1 MLLSILAIL
10 LNTGIHSLILLVIMQ
25 TVTLLGQEF
34 SRSTIHRSCLVI
46 QMAMVS
52 TTHHRPSIQVVF
64 IHQIHSTVLIP
75 SDLHQ
80 GPIQILVAQQSK
92 AVGPLGKH
100 FPSTNIITILDL
112 TVKGVQDILLEL
124 IHTTVKVVTTNCLQ
138 TLPILL
144 ASRFKARLLKLGHT
158 LAHMPLH
165 SSNGLLVNNLHKI
178 LMEIQCV
185 LLILLHGQGRAQ
197 VHLRHT
203 SPRNSAH
210 HLLDQNPR

>member
-1 MLLSILAIL
+1 MDASQYPGYPPQYWYPQSHP
-10 LNTGIHSLILLVIMQ
+10 TGHYANSYPAGSGVQPQYNPQVMPGYPNGHGVYNPPQ
-25 TVTLLGQEF
+25 T
-34 SRSTIHRSCLVI
+34 H
-46 QMAMVS
+46 
-52 TTHHRPSIQVVF
+52 
-64 IHQIHSTVLIP
+64 
-75 SDLHQ
+75 DLHQ